1 MGLTGDA
8 YRHPPSVLIG
18 VHLTAGPQDVED
30 TLRALYETTQ
40 QPFEVAILVDPT
52 PSEAAGVA
60 ARLAALRGMRQWPI
74 AAPGGGAASFNRLM
88 AENTKVYVFLEAG
101 ARSGPDWLGLM
112 LDALDA
118 DPANGLA
125 GPTTNWCWNEQSDK
139 TPCGRTGR
147 EVARHAR
154 ALKAKH
160 GTAWRAMAPLYSL
173 SDLCLVVRRS
183 VVEAIGAADEAYG
196 RGPCWEMDYGV
207 RAARAGF
214 ASVWAKSAFV
224 LRAPQTAARQAAEA
238 ALFESNK
245 RLYQD
250 RFCGR
255 RMRDTPAAPY
265 HAHCRGDACADFAP
279 LAATRVHRPLP
290 EQTTDLLERPTELPL
305 ISCVMP
311 TRGRPRFVA
320 QAITYFHRQD
330 YPNLELVIVYEDQAD
345 LPEVAGGPHIRL
357 VRAASASSI
366 GAKRQAGTEAALG
379 EIIAHWDDDDWYAP
393 ERLSRQAGPILHG
406 VADITALN
414 DVTFMLIAA
423 RQFWTVT
430 PELFERMFVG
440 NVCGGTL
447 VYRRDV
453 WRRSGP
459 YPAISLRED
468 CDFMVKA
475 MRDGARLCPMPG
487 RDLCIYVRHGD
498 NTWKF
503 AEGRFLFEDDWSLAS
518 EPDFLGPDQDFYFGE
533 PSRGPHPA
541 PRPAPGKP
549 PEGPLVSCIMPT
561 ANRRAFVG
569 HAIKQF
575 LTQDYPRRELIVV
588 DDGEDCIADL
598 VPRHD
603 LVRYLRLDRRIPIG
617 AKRNIAC
624 ELAQG
629 EVIAHWDDDD
639 WMAPAWLGSQ
649 VKTLVS
655 EGADICG
662 LDKVL
667 FYALGT
673 RRGWRYIYDGRQPW
687 VCGGTLCYTKAY
699 WARAPFS
706 RIDVGEDNAFVW
718 SPEPKRMAIN
728 AHDELYVATIH
739 RGNTSP
745 KNTTGQRWHELH
757 APQLEALLRVGD
769 LLVGPP
775 SAL

>member
-8 YRHPPSVLIG
+8 YRHQPGVLIG
-18 VHLTAGPQDVED
+18 VHLTVGSQDVED

-40 QPFEVAILVDPT
+40 QQFEVAILVDPA
-52 PSEAAGVA
+52 PAEAAGVE
-60 ARLAALRGMRQWPI
+60 ARLAALRSVRQWHI
-74 AAPGGGAASFNRLM
+74 AAPGGGAASFNRLIS
-88 AENTKVYVFLEAG
+88 ENAKVYVFLEAA
-101 ARSGPDWLGLM
+101 ARPGPDWLGLM

-118 DPANGLA
+118 NPAYGLA

-139 TPCGRTGR
+139 TPCGRTAR
-147 EVARHAR
+147 DVARHAR
-154 ALKAKH
+154 TLKAKH
-160 GTAWRAMAPLYSL
+160 GTSWRAMGPLYSL

-183 VVEAIGAADEAYG
+183 VIEATGAADEAYG

-214 ASVWAKSAFV
+214 GSAWVKSAFV
-224 LRAPQTAARQAAEA
+224 LRAPRTAARQAAEA
-238 ALFESNK
+238 TLLEANK

-255 RMRDTPAAPY
+255 RRRDGDAAPY
-265 HAHCRGDACADFAP
+265 HAHCRGDACANFAP
-279 LAATRVHRPLP
+279 RDATRVHRPLP
-290 EQTTDLLERPTELPL
+290 EQTTNLSERPTDLPL

-320 QAITYFHRQD
+320 QAIAYFHRQD
-330 YPNLELVIVYEDQAD
+330 YPNLELVIVYEDDQD
-345 LPEVAGGPHIRL
+345 LPEVVGGPDIRL
-357 VRAASASSI
+357 VRTANASSI

-393 ERLSRQAGPILHG
+393 ERLSRQAAPILDG
-406 VADITALN
+406 VADISALN
-414 DVTFMLIAA
+414 DVMFMLIAA

-447 VYRRDV
+447 IYRRDV
-453 WRRSGP
+453 WQRSGP
-459 YPAISLRED
+459 YPATSLRED

-475 MRDGARLCPMPG
+475 MRDGARLCPLPG
-487 RDLCIYVRHGD
+487 RGLCIYARHGN

-503 AEGRFLFEDDWSLAS
+503 AEGRFLVEQGWSLAQ
-518 EPDFLGPDQDFYFGE
+518 EPDFLGSDRDFYFGE
-533 PSRGPHPA
+533 PTHEPHPVLRPA
-541 PRPAPGKP
+541 PRMAQ
-549 PEGPLVSCIMPT
+549 GPLVSCIMPT
-561 ANRRAFVG
+561 ANRRDFVN
-569 HAIKQF
+569 HSIKQF
-575 LTQDYPRRELIVV
+575 LAQDYPRRELIVL

-598 VPRHD
+598 VPRHN
-603 LVRYLRLDRRIPIG
+603 LVRYVRLDRRRPIG

-624 ELAQG
+624 ELALG

-639 WMAPAWLGSQ
+639 WMAPAWLSSQ
-649 VKTLVS
+649 VETLLG

-667 FYALGT
+667 FYATET

-687 VCGGTLCYTKAY
+687 AYGGTLCYAKAY

-718 SPEPKRMAIN
+718 SPQPKRMAIN
-728 AHDELYVATIH
+728 VHDDLYIATIH
-739 RGNTSP
+739 RGNASP
-745 KNTTGQRWHELH
+745 KTTTGQRWRELR
-757 APQLEALLRVGD
+757 APQLEALLRVGFLSVD
-769 LLVGPP
+769 IG
-775 SAL
+775 

>member
-1 MGLTGDA
+1 MGLAGDA
-8 YRHPPSVLIG
+8 HRPPPSVLIG
-18 VHLTAGPQDVED
+18 VHLTAGSQDVGD
-30 TLRALYETTQ
+30 TLRALFETTQ
-40 QPFEVAILVDPT
+40 QPFKVAILVDPA
-52 PSEAAGVA
+52 PSEAAGA
-60 ARLAALRGMRQWPI
+60 AAQLAALRGVRLWPI
-74 AAPGGGAASFNRLM
+74 SAPGGGAASFNRLI
-88 AENTKVYVFLEAG
+88 AENAKVYVFLEAG
-101 ARSGPDWLGLM
+101 ARPGPGWLGLM

-139 TPCGRTGR
+139 TPCGRTAR

-160 GTAWRAMAPLYSL
+160 GTAWRTMAPLYSL
-173 SDLCLVVRRS
+173 SDFCLVVRRS
-183 VVEAIGAADEAYG
+183 VVQTIGAADEAYG

-207 RAARAGF
+207 RAARAWFG
-214 ASVWAKSAFV
+214 SVWAKSAFV
-224 LRAPQTAARQAAEA
+224 LRAPQTSARQAAEA
-238 ALFESNK
+238 ALFETNK

-250 RFCGR
+250 RFCGQR
-255 RMRDTPAAPY
+255 ICATPTVPY

-279 LAATRVHRPLP
+279 LAVTRVHRPLP
-290 EQTTDLLERPTELPL
+290 EQAAALPGCPTHLPL
-305 ISCVMP
+305 ITCVMP

-320 QAITYFHRQD
+320 QAIAYFRRQD
-330 YPNLELVIVYEDQAD
+330 YPNRELVIVHEDDGD
-345 LPEVAGGPHIRL
+345 LPEIASAPDIRL
-357 VRAASASSI
+357 VRGARAGSI

-379 EIIAHWDDDDWYAP
+379 EIVAHWDDDDWYAP

-406 VADITALN
+406 VADITGLN
-414 DVTFMLIAA
+414 DVVFMLVAA

-440 NVCGGTL
+440 NVSGSTL
-447 VYRRDV
+447 MYRRDI

-459 YPAISLRED
+459 YQAISLRED

-475 MRDGARLCPMPG
+475 MRDGAELCPLPG
-487 RDLCIYVRHGD
+487 RGLVIYVRHGN

-503 AEGRFLFEDDWSLAS
+503 AEGRFLVEGDWSLAP
-518 EPDFLGPDQDFYFGE
+518 EPDFLGPDRDFYFGDPARE
-533 PSRGPHPA
+533 PHPA
-541 PRPAPGKP
+541 PHLAPSK

-569 HAIKQF
+569 HAIEQF
-575 LTQDYPRRELIVV
+575 LAQDYPRRELIVV

-598 VPRHD
+598 VPRND
-603 LVRYLRLDRRIPIG
+603 LVRYLRLDRRMPIG

-649 VKTLVS
+649 VETLIG

-667 FYALGT
+667 FYAPET

-706 RIDVGEDNAFVW
+706 RINVGEDDAFIR
-718 SPEPKRMAIN
+718 SPEPKRVAIN
-728 AHDELYVATIH
+728 AHDELYVAIIH

-745 KNTTGQRWHELH
+745 KNTIGQRWRELP
-757 APQLEALLRVGD
+757 AQRLEALLWVAGD
-769 LLVGPP
+769 ATAGLTI
-775 SAL
+775 